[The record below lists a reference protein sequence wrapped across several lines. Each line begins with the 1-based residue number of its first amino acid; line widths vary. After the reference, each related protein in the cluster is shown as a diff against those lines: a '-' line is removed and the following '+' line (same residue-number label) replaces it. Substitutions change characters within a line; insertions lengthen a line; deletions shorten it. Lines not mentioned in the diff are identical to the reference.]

1 MLLGSPHLEYK
12 AEPMQRTARS
22 SAAVVAAVFLL
33 GLTACGDDDSGGS
46 EADVKAEI
54 AEQLAEDGTL
64 DEETAECFADV
75 IVDEIGADELDG
87 VDFSAEEPPE
97 GLQEEFASAALKAI
111 EDCDLDL
118 GSLEG

>member
-1 MLLGSPHLEYK
+1 MERIS
-12 AEPMQRTARS
+12 RS
-22 SAAVVAAVFLL
+22 SAAAVAAVLIL
-33 GLTACGDDDSGGS
+33 GLAACGDDDDSGGS
-46 EADVKAEI
+46 DADIKAEI
-54 AEQLAEDGTL
+54 AEQLAEDGAL

-111 EDCDLDL
+111 DDCDLDL
-118 GSLEG
+118 GSIEG